1 MPRKKSRGFTQPMTS
16 MEYFNVG
23 TEDSVPI
30 KAISR
35 RCTVKTALRQNEL
48 TTLIFIKNGSGSIL
62 VNAEEYELHRG
73 VLMAISDYQSYK
85 IKPTNGE
92 TLEYVECQ
100 LDYMLYL
107 YFMANPYFKFT
118 SPGLG
123 PCAVYSVVEGENLKT
138 AERLTD
144 YLVTSRSKSNH
155 GEREVLQIM
164 ELFGMLIKYSDAEE
178 KYPIPVAPEKPTREE
193 SSHG

>member
-1 MPRKKSRGFTQPMTS
+1 MTS

-23 TEDSVPI
+23 REDSVPI
-30 KAISR
+30 KAVMR

-48 TTLIFIKNGSGSIL
+48 TTMIFIKSGSGTIT
-62 VNAEEYELHRG
+62 VNSDEYALRRG
-73 VLMAISDYQSYK
+73 VLMAISDYQAYTIAPAS
-85 IKPTNGE
+85 GE

-123 PCAVYSVVEGENLKT
+123 PCAVYSVIEGENLRT
-138 AERLTD
+138 AERLAD
-144 YLVTSRSKSNH
+144 YLVMGRQQGSR
-155 GEREVLQIM
+155 GEREILQIM

-178 KYPIPVAPEKPTREE
+178 KYAIPVAPEKPAREE
-193 SSHG
+193 PPHE